1 MISVFKIAYHNNIT
15 KSMLS
20 LNWLNINNNIHYRIL
35 YITYIILISKSMR
48 YYTIVLSSP
57 GKFLNSII
65 LRKYLT
71 IIIMEK
77 FVIYSSITCNALL
90 QFR

>member
-48 YYTIVLSSP
+48 LLY
-57 GKFLNSII
+57 NSIE
-65 LRKYLT
+65 LAR
-71 IIIMEK
+71 
-77 FVIYSSITCNALL
+77 
-90 QFR
+90 